1 MNPTYYRKTAAGD
14 GGISFPSLECWNPV
28 TKVATI
34 AAQVDADRVSCR
46 VSMEILQERFDAFSE
61 EPLQVLKQNR
71 SAIEAA
77 ARKLI
82 ENEAYEED
90 GSIIIQKKDI

>member
-1 MNPTYYRKTAAGD
+1 MNTTYYRKPAPGT

-46 VSMEILQERFDAFSE
+46 VSMEILRERFNASTE
-61 EPLQVLKQNR
+61 EPLQVIKKNR

-77 ARKLI
+77 ARTLI
-82 ENEAYEED
+82 ENGDYEED

>member
-1 MNPTYYRKTAAGD
+1 
-14 GGISFPSLECWNPV
+14 
-28 TKVATI
+28 
-34 AAQVDADRVSCR
+34 
-46 VSMEILQERFDAFSE
+46 MEILQERFDAYSE

-82 ENEAYEED
+82 ENKAYEED